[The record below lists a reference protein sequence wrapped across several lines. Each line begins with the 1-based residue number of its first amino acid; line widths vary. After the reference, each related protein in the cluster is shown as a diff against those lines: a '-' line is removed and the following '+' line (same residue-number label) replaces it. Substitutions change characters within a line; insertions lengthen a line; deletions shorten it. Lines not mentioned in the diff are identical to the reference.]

1 MHADIIKL
9 AFSQRRCCFF
19 SMFVLY
25 TILHRMSRAF
35 LKFMQFID
43 ISPAFWVIY
52 YAVFT
57 FLSHF
62 MQLINL
68 IITHTPNES
77 FINFGKFDSR
87 VSSTFPRSS
96 SVEHEINFCRT
107 WVPFESSESS
117 ISWPWI
123 HWRRISLSFGMF
135 TISIKDWRGWVPK
148 LLMQIS
154 VNLDW
159 ID

>member
-68 IITHTPNES
+68 IIANSIQKFHKKDKKTEPQADS
-77 FINFGKFDSR
+77 FKCVIMHLK
-87 VSSTFPRSS
+87 
-96 SVEHEINFCRT
+96 
-107 WVPFESSESS
+107 
-117 ISWPWI
+117 
-123 HWRRISLSFGMF
+123 
-135 TISIKDWRGWVPK
+135 
-148 LLMQIS
+148 
-154 VNLDW
+154 
-159 ID
+159 